1 MLQLINNLNV
11 FFKLCCIKKK
21 KKKSLDKYSIQ
32 LKAINTSFIEDP
44 IGDTSVLQ

>member
-11 FFKLCCIKKK
+11 FFKLCCIKK

>member
-1 MLQLINNLNV
+1 MCFLNYAV
-11 FFKLCCIKKK
+11 LKKKKKEK

-44 IGDTSVLQ
+44 IGDTSVLW

>member
-1 MLQLINNLNV
+1 MCFLNYAV
-11 FFKLCCIKKK
+11 LKKK